1 MHSPFLIIACLI
13 YLLALI
19 LEVGHFSV
27 LHRVY
32 NSLLS
37 HFNDFKFP
45 CLESTTFIFSKGLVG
60 NSTLLYYRSFQ
71 NCIYIYL
78 NGYDVL
84 IVIMDLIF
92 TTIIYY
98 MQGFVI
104 MYVAHIKTHF
114 LDSLMAKQSCN
125 DCHEFSTCTISV
137 KNTKT
142 NLTFL
147 CL

>member
-1 MHSPFLIIACLI
+1 M
-13 YLLALI
+13 

-27 LHRVY
+27 LHRVC
-32 NSLLS
+32 NSLQLLS
-37 HFNDFKFP
+37 HFDNFKFP
-45 CLESTTFIFSKGLVG
+45 CLESTSFIFSKGLVG
-60 NSTLLYYRSFQ
+60 NPTLIYYRSFQ
-71 NCIYIYL
+71 NCIYNYL
-78 NGYDVL
+78 NGFDVR

-98 MQGFVI
+98 MQGFII

-114 LDSLMAKQSCN
+114 LVSLMAKQSCI
-125 DCHEFSTCTISV
+125 DCHEFSTCTVGV
-137 KNTKT
+137 KNIKT